1 MIFVSITVRDNTAT
15 FQFKRLEIHYSFLAS
30 LTFGKVAGKEIS
42 ALFIFVTQKPLE
54 SRIRKKLQLGH
65 QYRKKGLMDHNRNT
79 LNESIYIIK
88 YWQVIFFFE
97 SDYTQFSRGYT
108 KGSKGAFQS
117 SSKWAIKAKRQQ
129 QQYNVWS
136 LLFFFLF
143 CVLIRDR
150 NLFGI
155 QQGCC
160 WPKNWEKSD

>member
-1 MIFVSITVRDNTAT
+1 MWEFFVESCKGRTMIFVSITVRDTAR
-15 FQFKRLEIHYSFLAS
+15 FQFKRQEIHYSFLAS

-65 QYRKKGLMDHNRNT
+65 QYQKGSRSYGSHNRNT
-79 LNESIYIIK
+79 LNESTYIY
-88 YWQVIFFFE
+88 QSLASNFFFE

-129 QQYNVWS
+129 QQYNVW
-136 LLFFFLF
+136 LALIFFSFL
-143 CVLIRDR
+143 CSH
-150 NLFGI
+150 
-155 QQGCC
+155 Q
-160 WPKNWEKSD
+160 